1 MTDKDE
7 LGNGRSA
14 RARIYI
20 ACALGRGAVQLPGPQ
35 RGEEYQ
41 TGHTPMMRTVN
52 SSAPPVHPYGASPPF
67 SVLGYRARVPGTV
80 SVGFSYCCRPPP
92 ASLAVSQSNGKG
104 RTGPGRQW
112 VASISLAARSV
123 SVRVG

>member
-1 MTDKDE
+1 MRKEEDMTDKDE

-52 SSAPPVHPYGASPPF
+52 ASAPPVHPQRRQPA
-67 SVLGYRARVPGTV
+67 LLRARTPHTGA
-80 SVGFSYCCRPPP
+80 GH
-92 ASLAVSQSNGKG
+92 SL
-104 RTGPGRQW
+104 R
-112 VASISLAARSV
+112 
-123 SVRVG
+123 RV